1 MSVSLTVDDDKNLG
15 VVLDDLRRLGEV
27 GVERERG
34 IIAVVG
40 AGLAEDSG
48 AIARAIHAIGDVHL
62 HMLSLDSSGIN
73 LTIVIDAAA
82 MKPVMQRLHDAFF
95 AEAA

>member
-1 MSVSLTVDDDKNLG
+1 MAAGSTALIAVKA
-15 VVLDDLRRLGEV
+15 RMAAEV
-27 GVERERG
+27 AIRA
-34 IIAVVG
+34 IIAVFTI
-40 AGLAEDSG
+40 ASG

-82 MKPVMQRLHDAFF
+82 MQPVMQRLHDAFF

>member
-1 MSVSLTVDDDKNLG
+1 MAKCSDKAGPLET
-15 VVLDDLRRLGEV
+15 RLSAARALVHG
-27 GVERERG
+27 GLF
-34 IIAVVG
+34 VG

-82 MKPVMQRLHDAFF
+82 MQPVMQRLHDAFF